1 MISCFLS
8 LYVCLATGY
17 VKISVT
23 RWLKHYSDSQIMSLR
38 LYGNSRRM
46 IKVIEEH
53 GNSKLKNSSET
64 WREFYKSIDFVM
76 HLVNTGDYLQ
86 NISNPVNSIVQ
97 KAKYRFNGQFSYF
110 YIQEIS
116 KTVELINN
124 MYEIM
129 YFVDEWSLFQFESN
143 YDIANW
149 IKSNEKVFKYMPIL
163 KHNFKDLLN
172 YNFKSHI
179 LSNFDMDSVDDE
191 YKDVAEESES
201 ESEEDDE
208 WG

>member
-1 MISCFLS
+1 MPH
-8 LYVCLATGY
+8 YVCVCFATGY

-53 GNSKLKNSSET
+53 GNSKLKQSSET

-76 HLVNTGDYLQ
+76 HLVNTADYLQ

-116 KTVELINN
+116 KTVQLINN

-129 YFVDEWSLFQFESN
+129 YFVDEWSLYQFESD
-143 YDIANW
+143 YDAADW
-149 IKSNEKVFKYMPIL
+149 IKSNEKVFEYMPIL
-163 KHNFKDLLN
+163 KHNFKDLIN
-172 YNFKSHI
+172 YKFKSHI

-191 YKDVAEESES
+191 YKDVTEESES
-201 ESEEDDE
+201 ESEEEDE